1 MSDVYSHSRLSSF
14 EDCPKKFHFRYVLRV
29 PSETESVEQFV
40 GKRVHEVLERL
51 YIATGKGFVPTLA
64 QVLKRFELLWDEH
77 YIEDRIRIVRRENS
91 IAFYRSIGERCL
103 THYYRRFY
111 PFDGDETLA
120 LEKPVQFSL
129 DEHGSYR
136 LRGVVD
142 RIVRAS
148 DEAIEIHDYKTS
160 RRIPS
165 QKRLDRDRQLA
176 LYQLA
181 LAESYGA
188 DQPVRLVWHYLQHDK
203 VRTSTRT
210 PEQLEDLRGQTI
222 ELIDKIRVEKN
233 FETRTSP
240 LCGWCEYRDICP
252 AHDPR
257 RQLPPPIPGPRTPVP
272 RHRVDAPARPVP
284 AQLTLP
290 LAFGSPAP
298 SRRGGS
304 SLASRESAS

>member
-1 MSDVYSHSRLSSF
+1 MSEVYSHSRLSSF

-77 YIEDRIRIVRRENS
+77 YVEDRIRIVRRENS

-111 PFDGDETLA
+111 PFDSDETLG

-142 RIVRAS
+142 RIVRAP

-181 LAESYGA
+181 LAKLYGA
-188 DQPVRLVWHYLQHDK
+188 DQPIRLVWHYLQHDK

-210 PEQLEDLRGQTI
+210 PEQLEDLRAHTI

-252 AHDPR
+252 AHVPREQYPLPNPDPR
-257 RQLPPPIPGPRTPVP
+257 PPVP
-272 RHRVDAPARPVP
+272 QHSEDASEHPVP
-284 AQLTLP
+284 AQMTLP
-290 LAFGSPAP
+290 LALGSLRP
-298 SRRGGS
+298 SPRRGS
-304 SLASRESAS
+304 SLASCESAS